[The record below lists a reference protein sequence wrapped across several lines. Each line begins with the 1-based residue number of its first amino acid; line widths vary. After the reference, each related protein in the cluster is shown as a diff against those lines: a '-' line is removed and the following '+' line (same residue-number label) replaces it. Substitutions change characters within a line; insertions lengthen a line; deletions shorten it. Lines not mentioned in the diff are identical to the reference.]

1 MSEETIRKLR
11 EKTQLIVKKNGE
23 YLQCLDCNWQLR
35 WTTSP
40 YDAWAT
46 RSVDDAQ
53 MVADKVEGEL
63 FLFNPIVGSLKKYKE

>member
-46 RSVDDAQ
+46 RDADDAQ

>member
-11 EKTQLIVKKNGE
+11 EKTQLIIKKNGE

-46 RSVDDAQ
+46 RNEDDAQ

>member
-11 EKTQLIVKKNGE
+11 EKTQLIVKKDGE
-23 YLQCLDCNWQLR
+23 FLQCLDGNWQLR

-46 RSVDDAQ
+46 RDVDDAQ

-63 FLFNPIVGSLKKYKE
+63 WLFNPIVGSLKKYKG